1 MQSREYLHSNKV
13 FQLKCLNI
21 LSSNDFSEETLS
33 KTVCQDFAG
42 HLQGL
47 TMSHDEQE
55 KVPLLN

>member
-1 MQSREYLHSNKV
+1 MKS
-13 FQLKCLNI
+13 LNI